1 MSPSVL
7 IIGAGMTG
15 ITAARALR
23 HVGVEVMLVDKGRAV
38 GGRMA
43 TRRIGEA
50 TFDHGAQHISVSTE
64 AFEREIE
71 ALVQEGT
78 ADVWF
83 RSESVSHPERGIVN
97 RYAGVGGMR
106 RIPEALAEGLVVSTG
121 VAVDRLRIDADRVAA
136 FAEGTPVATAD
147 AAILTP
153 PLPQTRQLLAASNVD
168 RGDSVASLAGVEY
181 DATLAVMVVLDAPAE
196 LPGGHRAFDG
206 GPIGW
211 LADNQEKGVSAV
223 PALTIHSSADF
234 AKTHLEMEP
243 RRWMAELLAAARP
256 FHHGLATEAV
266 PHRWRFAQ
274 PRSILAAGAV
284 AIEARVPVVLA
295 GEVFAGAR
303 VEGAHTSGLAAAQL
317 IIERVG

>member
-1 MSPSVL
+1 
-7 IIGAGMTG
+7 MTG

-168 RGDSVASLAGVEY
+168 RGDSVAALAGVEY
-181 DATLAVMVVLDAPAE
+181 DATLAVMVVLA
-196 LPGGHRAFDG
+196 
-206 GPIGW
+206 
-211 LADNQEKGVSAV
+211 
-223 PALTIHSSADF
+223 
-234 AKTHLEMEP
+234 
-243 RRWMAELLAAARP
+243 
-256 FHHGLATEAV
+256 
-266 PHRWRFAQ
+266 
-274 PRSILAAGAV
+274 LAAGVRYPQTLMRGEGDHVV
-284 AIEARVPVVLA
+284 AAPVRHRRPDGPQSQQGTPGEALELS
-295 GEVFAGAR
+295 G
-303 VEGAHTSGLAAAQL
+303 VEGGVGRHHDHARAALRPLGLD
-317 IIERVG
+317 